1 MDHSEWPRVRDSFV
15 DPTTKSACVYCEGW
29 ELSFKTRVMKLHG
42 IRHTSIP
49 HYEESLEMLKKSL
62 LLALLLIPAL
72 TFAVEVDKLAEA
84 IDTEKAADSVDA
96 EKLKEAVDG
105 TDVDMKKAYDA
116 VDKEK
121 AADSVDT
128 DKLKEA
134 LSSDA
139 EKKLTD
145 G

>member
-1 MDHSEWPRVRDSFV
+1 M
-15 DPTTKSACVYCEGW
+15 YCEGW
-29 ELSFKTRVMKLHG
+29 EVSLKIRVMKPQG
-42 IRHTSIP
+42 IRYTSIP
-49 HYEESLEMLKKSL
+49 NYEESLEMLKKSL

-72 TFAVEVDKLAEA
+72 AFAVDVDKLAEA
-84 IDTEKAADSVDA
+84 VDTEKAADSVDA